1 MTAVGP
7 AYAGLGAAVH
17 VSLGSGS
24 APAEATAALAP
35 TAIGPVTV
43 TVAGAPVAEWDRADC
58 PPGPACTVPAGTSA
72 VDVRLDL
79 AAITSGAPVPVS
91 VTATADGAV
100 SGRADLTVTPLV
112 RPAGLQYFAI
122 DRGAVAIAANTV
134 VACVPDPGTTCA
146 TNNNNEQGLGRVSVG
161 PGAVDSSSAD
171 LRLPAGATVRY
182 AVLEWG
188 GDPSGAPDPAHLGTV
203 QFTTPGGHAVAVEAT
218 SLRTAGQAAYAA
230 HADVTAMVRG
240 LADANGTYT
249 VADVQTGEGAGVFGG
264 WSLVVAYHQADLAP
278 SAIAVFDDPA
288 APRALTRV
296 GGETEVVLSL
306 PGLPAAAQATDVRV
320 GVVAYEGDL
329 GVKGDTVTVNGVTA
343 GDPGNFFASAITVGE
358 APREPSFP
366 NQYGFDA
373 HLDTVAK
380 AYRPGDAELAVR
392 VAAGPDGVYL
402 GAVTVVVAT

>member
-1 MTAVGP
+1 
-7 AYAGLGAAVH
+7 
-17 VSLGSGS
+17 
-24 APAEATAALAP
+24 
-35 TAIGPVTV
+35 VTV

-58 PPGPACTVPAGTSA
+58 PPGPICIVPAGTSV
-72 VDVRLDL
+72 VDVRLDF
-79 AAITSGAPVPVS
+79 AAITSGAPIPVS
-91 VTATADGAV
+91 VTAAAEGAV

-112 RPAGLQYFAI
+112 RPAGLQYFVI
-122 DRGAVAIAANTV
+122 DRGAVAMAANTV

-146 TNNNNEQGLGRVSVG
+146 TNNNNEQNLGRVSVG

-182 AVLEWG
+182 AALEWG
-188 GDPSGAPDPAHLGTV
+188 GDPSGAPDPTHLGTV

-230 HADVTAMVRG
+230 HADVTAIVRG
-240 LADANGTYT
+240 LADPNGTYT
-249 VADVQTGEGAGVFGG
+249 VADVQTGEGAGTFGG
-264 WSLVVAYHQADLAP
+264 WSLVVAYRQAELP
-278 SAIAVFDDPA
+278 RSAIAVFDDPA
-288 APRALTRV
+288 APRALTHV
-296 GGETEVVLSL
+296 AGETDLVFSL
-306 PGLPAAAQATDVRV
+306 PGVSAPTQPTDVQL

-329 GVKGDTVTVNGVTA
+329 GVKGDTVTVNGVAA
-343 GDPGNFFASAITVGE
+343 GDATNFFASAITVGD

-392 VAAGPDGVYL
+392 VVPGPDGVYL